1 MHEISTV
8 VAARKKFRAMRGDTL
23 PPIVL
28 QFFTLVG
35 NTETP
40 IDITGDTFLM
50 DLKIS
55 RDPGAATILTFELGA
70 GLTIQNTNELVISKS
85 AVEMTIEARNYVYD
99 LQRTQSNG
107 VVSTEMTGTF
117 KVVSDITT

>member
-1 MHEISTV
+1 MHEISTI
-8 VAARKKFRAMRGDTL
+8 VAARKNFRAMRGDTFG
-23 PPIVL
+23 PVVL

-50 DLKIS
+50 ELKIS
-55 RDPGAATILTFELGA
+55 REPDAATAMTFELGS
-70 GLTIQNTNELVISKS
+70 GLTIQNTNELLMLKEPLDMI
-85 AVEMTIEARNYVYD
+85 IEARSYVYD
-99 LQRTQSNG
+99 LQRTQLSG

-117 KVVSDITT
+117 KIVNDISS